1 MEMIMNAIVEWLK
14 EILVGGIVSNLSGMF
29 DNVNQQVGDIVGQ
42 VSTTPQAWNGSIYS
56 MIRNLSDGIIVPIA
70 GVILACV
77 MTIELIQMVADRNNM
92 HGDVDTWMFFKW
104 IFKTFCAVL
113 IVTNTWNIVMGIF
126 DVGQSVV
133 NQASGVIIGNTAL
146 DVNTVISNMEAQLEA
161 LGTGELF
168 GLWFQSLFV
177 GLTMN
182 ALSICIMLVIYGR
195 MIEVYLTTSIGP
207 IPLATMTN
215 RDWSSTGQNYLKSL
229 FALAFQAFLI
239 MVCVAIYSVLVQ
251 TIGTTGNISGAIWS
265 CMGYTVLLCF
275 ALFKTGSL
283 SKSLFGAH

>member
-1 MEMIMNAIVEWLK
+1 MDLIWQKFTEWLK
-14 EILVGGIVSNLSGMF
+14 ELLVSGIMDNVNGLF
-29 DNVNQQVGDIVGQ
+29 DNVNSRVAGIAGQVGA
-42 VSTTPQAWNGSIYS
+42 TPQGWNSGVYG
-56 MIRNLSDGIIVPIA
+56 MIRTLSDNVILPIA
-70 GVILACV
+70 GVILAFV
-77 MTIELIQMVADRNNM
+77 MTLELIQLITEKNNM
-92 HGDVDTWMFFKW
+92 HDVDTWMFFKW

-133 NQASGVIIGNTAL
+133 NQSAGVIIGETSIDINS
-146 DVNTVISNMEAQLEA
+146 VITDMEAQLEA

-182 ALSICIMLVIYGR
+182 ALSICIMLVVYGR
-195 MIEVYLTTSIGP
+195 MIEVYLTASVGP
-207 IPLATMTN
+207 VPLATMTN
-215 RDWSSTGQNYLKSL
+215 REWGSAGQNYLKSL

-239 MVCVAIYSVLVQ
+239 MVCVGIYSVLVQ
-251 TIGTTGNISGAIWS
+251 GIATDGDLSGAIWA